1 MLTDTDISWRISA
14 DKWILYLNIVSYHVH
29 LHCRSHARTRPRPLL
44 HRPPPLPRS
53 NTPTTATPTPAA
65 PPPPL
70 LLSNPPS
77 TATRSAPAAP
87 PTHERP
93 SQTAGWQ
100 CATMGA
106 GCDNEGQGASR
117 FGMPILAMCCH
128 LRQSKYHMICFHMP
142 QFKLSTLPVPCL

>member
-1 MLTDTDISWRISA
+1 MDVIPKYS
-14 DKWILYLNIVSYHVH
+14 ILPCAPPLP
-29 LHCRSHARTRPRPLL
+29 LPRSNAPTAAPAP
-44 HRPPPLPRS
+44 PPPLPRS

-100 CATMGA
+100 CATTGA